1 MVTRSVPTKSRR
13 TDYSD
18 KLPDPPRVPDMME
31 QMSAIAGFLTMLR
44 AWFRNR
50 GDVFVGVGGY
60 LWKTPYDGHGPYP
73 DGSFAVGIEDV
84 EWLLQRNGYVISEVG
99 KPPDLVFEV
108 GSRSTGRNDY
118 TEKRETYADYGV
130 GEYWRFDHSGGEYH
144 DAPLVGDRLGDEGVY
159 EPIEI
164 VVEPDGRHWG
174 YSEVLGLEFWWVRD
188 ESPGWNKGELRFRD
202 PVSGEFLR
210 TYEETQEAMEL
221 AEARADFE
229 RAALEGESE
238 RAAWIESERLAR
250 LVAEGRAASA
260 EARAES
266 AHARAASAEARMAE
280 MEAEMR
286 RLRGE

>member
-31 QMSAIAGFLTMLR
+31 QMSAIMAFLNTLG

-50 GDVFVGVGGY
+50 GDVFVGSGGY
-60 LWKTPYDGHGPYP
+60 LWKTPYDGHGPHP
-73 DGSFAVGIEDV
+73 DGSFATGIEDV

-118 TEKRETYADYGV
+118 TVKRETYAEYGA
-130 GEYWRFDHSGGEYH
+130 GEYWRFDHSGGRYH
-144 DAPLVGDRLGDEGVY
+144 DAPLGGDRLGDEGVY

-164 VVEPDGRHWG
+164 VREPDGRLWG
-174 YSEVLGLEFWWVRD
+174 YSEALGLEFWWD
-188 ESPGWNKGELRFRD
+188 DGELRFRD
-202 PVSGEFLR
+202 PVSGEFLP
-210 TYEETQEAMEL
+210 TFDEVLDA
-221 AEARADFE
+221 AERADAAEE
-229 RAALEGESE
+229 RAAY
-238 RAAWIESERLAR
+238 
-250 LVAEGRAASA
+250 
-260 EARAES
+260 
-266 AHARAASAEARMAE
+266 AEARMAE